1 MFRNQQL
8 LHVIKR
14 GNDNSSEETE
24 DKNIN
29 IILKPTFRKKRNSR
43 FMLSNQSP
51 RSSLPL
57 TMQQS
62 ISNPREKNDSIDLQQ
77 ETVYENFPVLENL
90 TLKEKEAKPVII
102 EITEKD

>member
-1 MFRNQQL
+1 
-8 LHVIKR
+8 
-14 GNDNSSEETE
+14 
-24 DKNIN
+24 
-29 IILKPTFRKKRNSR
+29 
-43 FMLSNQSP
+43 
-51 RSSLPL
+51 
-57 TMQQS
+57 MQQS